1 MGQDRARGQVVQDPR
16 PGVALISR
24 TNFVEDSPTG
34 LLPKHTVLRQIP
46 SSLPHQPDRR
56 DGLLLAGK
64 SVDQG
69 FGHRFTC
76 GTLISNTNHYLIDAA
91 PSRNFMSVNFFPS
104 GAPYHARDWPFSDIS
119 CVSRA
124 HRSELIPCIRLQI
137 REIALTAPN
146 PQRWARRF
154 FRSAL
159 ILTRHAT
166 TAPCRG

>member
-1 MGQDRARGQVVQDPR
+1 MRNKSLGAETLRCNASDGHAAEMGHEGYCVYRKLKLGHNGDAVRQGSRGNGYFQLVELGARKAR
-16 PGVALISR
+16 PNLASDAFAIHYNR
-24 TNFVEDSPTG
+24 R
-34 LLPKHTVLRQIP
+34 HTRLE
-46 SSLPHQPDRR
+46 S
-56 DGLLLAGK
+56 
-64 SVDQG
+64 
-69 FGHRFTC
+69 
-76 GTLISNTNHYLIDAA
+76 DAV
-91 PSRNFMSVNFFPS
+91 RGNFMSVNFFPS

-124 HRSELIPCIRLQI
+124 NRSELIPCIRLQI